1 MAAIFRSPQVGS
13 SVTAGPTTRRRLLTA
28 SLPLLATVAFGL
40 VFVAHRPTYL
50 WLVEEDNLV
59 EFATSFVY
67 LCALAVALVVARRR
81 AAVGDRLG
89 AVAYVCLVLGFFFIA
104 GEEVSWFQRQLG
116 FAGPDALVERNIQ
129 NEANL
134 HNLIGR
140 HALHAVYIAVGLWGL
155 GLGRVLVRTIPFARP
170 AWLFAPAARRWTWFF
185 PVTGYYLYID
195 YVGPL
200 LVRLFGPA
208 LRDLADGPARFQEPM
223 ELLLACGFALFVLD
237 ALRRATR

>member
-1 MAAIFRSPQVGS
+1 MAFRARRAVTTSDASVFGLFGQSSIKWPHVGHLPFTS
-13 SVTAGPTTRRRLLTA
+13 GWLQRHRWAHDTA
-28 SLPLLATVAFGL
+28 SAP
-40 VFVAHRPTYL
+40 
-50 WLVEEDNLV
+50 
-59 EFATSFVY
+59 
-67 LCALAVALVVARRR
+67 
-81 AAVGDRLG
+81 DRLSTAARHRG
-89 AVAYVCLVLGFFFIA
+89 VRARL
-104 GEEVSWFQRQLG
+104 R
-116 FAGPDALVERNIQ
+116 GPPAH
-129 NEANL
+129 L
-134 HNLIGR
+134 HNLLGR